1 MILPLIGW
9 SGRRRPDGTAPGDGG
24 PEKAAEDTAAE
35 SPDEA
40 PWRTPAASLATA
52 GGPDP
57 YVFGDWPA
65 RARLAGRVTPEVPR

>member
-1 MILPLIGW
+1 MIPPFGW
-9 SGRRRPDGTAPGDGG
+9 PGRRRPDGAAPGDGE
-24 PEKAAEDTAAE
+24 PEKAAEDAAAE

-40 PWRTPAASLATA
+40 PWQAPAASLAAA

-65 RARLAGRVTPEVPR
+65 RARLAGRVTGEVPR